1 MYIARN
7 NKNAMT
13 INEIRARLEQNPS
26 EDEKRELQIELN
38 ELLKAAEQAANWKP
52 EFNPLKVL
60 REIIAKIT
68 KKGPNKGI
76 QSRV

>member
-13 INEIRARLEQNPS
+13 INELKAQLKQCPNEEEKYRL
-26 EDEKRELQIELN
+26 LIEHQ
-38 ELLKAAEQAANWKP
+38 ELLKSAERVMNWTP